1 MLSNM
6 PKQPSQQPP
15 QELDQQFVALLFHA
29 RNRVRFAMDDRFK
42 PMGITDATWRTLFFL
57 RQEDGV
63 SQTHLAKT
71 MAIEGPSLVRL
82 LDNLAKKNLIERRN
96 DPADRRINNIYL
108 TTESSELLAELE
120 LVSRSVRAELL
131 AGINQQD
138 LKTCIQVMEQIL
150 EVTDDE

>member
-1 MLSNM
+1 M